1 MIFFVKFWNNVNIRF
16 LSHIDRVDLLATGR
30 SKIDWVSFEE
40 LQTFPS
46 SFFML
51 ETCIYFDICNFF
63 KKKYFLIFRRVNI
76 WHPVSQHRFQ
86 HLYFWCLLFFSVNRL
101 FKMMMTTV
109 IRPAMM
115 DIQDLQVYWKGQNPK
130 LGLQQLMVNICF
142 YYFLWLLYYLYVIFI
157 CFL

>member
-63 KKKYFLIFRRVNI
+63 KKIFFDFSKGQYLTPCKSTQISTFIFLMFT
-76 WHPVSQHRFQ
+76 
-86 HLYFWCLLFFSVNRL
+86 FFSVNRL
-101 FKMMMTTV
+101 FKMMMMTV

>member
-16 LSHIDRVDLLATGR
+16 LSHIDRVDLDLLATGR

-86 HLYFWCLLFFSVNRL
+86 HLYFWCLLFFLSTGCSKWWWWQWFDQQWWT
-101 FKMMMTTV
+101 FKTFKFIEKDK
-109 IRPAMM
+109 IRS
-115 DIQDLQVYWKGQNPK
+115 
-130 LGLQQLMVNICF
+130 
-142 YYFLWLLYYLYVIFI
+142 
-157 CFL
+157 